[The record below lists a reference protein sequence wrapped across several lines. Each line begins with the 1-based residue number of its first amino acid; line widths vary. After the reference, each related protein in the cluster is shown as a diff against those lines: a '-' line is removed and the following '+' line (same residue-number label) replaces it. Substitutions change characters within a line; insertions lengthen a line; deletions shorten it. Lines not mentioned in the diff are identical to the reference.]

1 MQVVWSKTWH
11 SGHQQHTWQTHL
23 SIFSPFPS
31 LQLHGLHVSHQTA
44 LSALSNLSQPCH
56 MTFLCRTRYP
66 DGPDRRFVWNP
77 NLKWLQDDDR
87 ICGQAASVKSN
98 KLCSMRVRK
107 MGPFVAELNKHL
119 CNLKDSSSK
128 KDNRFVQ
135 NSTPEL
141 TIQIYSILQRL
152 VDAIPLLLSQSHTDV
167 IVKGICCPFEGRN
180 PSNPSTKRESNKN
193 GQFLVA
199 YHHRGDHLC
208 FQGNASVIWIL

>member
-1 MQVVWSKTWH
+1 MTFRTSAHKA
-11 SGHQQHTWQTHL
+11 THL
-23 SIFSPFPS
+23 ANTSEHFLSLSKPAAPRASCVTSNCSISFVKLVTTLSHD
-31 LQLHGLHVSHQTA
+31 LYVLHQIPRRSRQTIC
-44 LSALSNLSQPCH
+44 LEPKLE
-56 MTFLCRTRYP
+56 M
-66 DGPDRRFVWNP
+66 
-77 NLKWLQDDDR
+77 LQDDDR

-98 KLCSMRVRK
+98 KLRSMRVRK

-119 CNLKDSSSK
+119 CSLKDSSSR

-135 NSTPEL
+135 NSTPDL

-152 VDAIPLLLSQSHTDV
+152 VDAIPLLLSQSHADV

-199 YHHRGDHLC
+199 YHNRGDHLC
-208 FQGNASVIWIL
+208 F